1 MVLFI
6 SMNQLLTY
14 GGKKFKFENGNK
26 ILKRLSIDVNKITL
40 KGWGKWHEEWWNN
53 NEYEKK
59 GYFKVRFQWPNNFE

>member
-40 KGWGKWHEEWWNN
+40 KG
-53 NEYEKK
+53 
-59 GYFKVRFQWPNNFE
+59 